1 MLIEEAISVFKC
13 FGYDANEAEFLALAA
28 IHSGYFVRRQ
38 FAEFLGQ
45 ERGGNAQRFIEK
57 LLQKRHATFTRY
69 HLNKFVYHIRAKRI
83 YNRLGQS
90 DNRNRR
96 DKSPLTV
103 KRKLMCLDF
112 VLAHSGQRFLE
123 TEFEKV
129 AYFAGDR
136 QVPVPDLPVRRY
148 ASHGSG
154 KTTDRYFVDK
164 LPVFVSSDP
173 ASPSAAPVVHFAYI
187 DEGAETLQGFGT
199 FLEQYSRLFSALKA
213 FAVAYVATTSVW
225 FEKAERMFARVAGD
239 PRQHSGTPLTPD
251 ELELLDYFQVRR
263 KFEARDFTGL
273 DTDRIIRYREE
284 KRRYGDAAHEAVYR
298 RWLTEGEPGLR
309 QIPPSEMVHGSFR
322 TMLIPHDYD
331 ILGGM
336 ERAS

>member
-1 MLIEEAISVFKC
+1 MVIEEAISVFKRL
-13 FGYDANEAEFLALAA
+13 GYDANEAEFLALAA

-69 HLNKFVYHIRAKRI
+69 HLNKFVYHIRAKKI

-96 DKSPLTV
+96 DKAPLTV

-112 VLAHSGQRFLE
+112 VLAHSGHRFLE

-148 ASHGSG
+148 FSYGSG
-154 KTTDRYFVDK
+154 KTTDRYFVEK
-164 LPVFVSSDP
+164 LPVFVTNDP
-173 ASPSAAPVVHFAYI
+173 AAPSAPSVVHFAYI

-199 FLEQYSRLFSALKA
+199 FLEQYRPLFSALKA
-213 FAVAYVATTSVW
+213 FEVVYVSTTSVW
-225 FEKAERMFARVAGD
+225 FEKAARMFARVAGD
-239 PRQHSGTPLTPD
+239 PTQRPTPLTPD
-251 ELELLDYFQVRR
+251 ELELLDYFQIRR

-284 KRRYGDAAHEAVYR
+284 KRRYADVAHEELYR
-298 RWLTEGEPGLR
+298 CWLTEGEHALR
-309 QIPPSEMVHGSFR
+309 RIPPSETIRGSFR
-322 TMLIPHDYD
+322 TMLILHDYE
-331 ILGGM
+331 ILGGIK
-336 ERAS
+336 RAS

>member
-1 MLIEEAISVFKC
+1 MLIEEAISVFKH
-13 FGYDANEAEFLALAA
+13 FGYDANEAEFLAVAA

-69 HLNKFVYHIRAKRI
+69 QLNKFVYHIRAKKI
-83 YNRLGQS
+83 YNRLGQN

-96 DKSPLTV
+96 DKAPLTV

-136 QVPVPDLPVRRY
+136 QVPVPNLPVRRY
-148 ASHGSG
+148 VSHGSG
-154 KTTDRYFVDK
+154 RATDRYFVDK
-164 LPVFVSSDP
+164 LPVFVTHDP
-173 ASPSAAPVVHFAYI
+173 AALSAPAVVHFAYI

-199 FLEQYSRLFSALKA
+199 FLEQYDALFAALKV
-213 FAVAYVATTSVW
+213 FEVVYVATTSVW
-225 FEKAERMFARVAGD
+225 FEKAERMFGRTTGEPAHC
-239 PRQHSGTPLTPD
+239 PTPLTPD
-251 ELELLDYFQVRR
+251 ELELVDYFQVRR
-263 KFEARDFTGL
+263 KFEARDFAGL

-284 KRRYGDAAHEAVYR
+284 KRRFADTAHEELYR
-298 RWLTEGEPGLR
+298 CWLTDGERALR
-309 QIPPSEMVHGSFR
+309 RVPPCEMTHGSFR
-322 TMLIPHDYD
+322 TMLIPHDYN

>member
-1 MLIEEAISVFKC
+1 MLIEEAISVFRH
-13 FGYDANEAEFLALAA
+13 FGYDANEAEFLAVAA

-57 LLQKRHATFTRY
+57 LLQRRHATFNRY
-69 HLNKFVYHIRAKRI
+69 HLNKFVYQIRAKKI
-83 YNRLGQS
+83 YNRLGQN

-96 DKSPLTV
+96 DKAPLTV

-112 VLAHSGQRFLE
+112 VLAHFGQRFLE

-136 QVPVPDLPVRRY
+136 QVPVPNLPVRRY
-148 ASHGSG
+148 VSHGSG
-154 KTTDRYFVDK
+154 RATDRYFVDK
-164 LPVFVSSDP
+164 LPVFVTHDP
-173 ASPSAAPVVHFAYI
+173 AAVSVPAVVHFAYI

-199 FLEQYSRLFSALKA
+199 FLEQYSALFAALKA
-213 FAVAYVATTSVW
+213 FEVAYVATSSVW
-225 FEKAERMFARVAGD
+225 FEKAERMFARTTRD
-239 PRQHSGTPLTPD
+239 PTQRPTPLTPD
-251 ELELLDYFQVRR
+251 ELELLGYFQVRR

-284 KRRYGDAAHEAVYR
+284 KRRYGDAAHEELYR
-298 RWLTEGEPGLR
+298 CWLTEGERALR
-309 QIPPSEMVHGSFR
+309 RIPPSETIRGSFR
-322 TMLIPHDYD
+322 TMLIPYDYD